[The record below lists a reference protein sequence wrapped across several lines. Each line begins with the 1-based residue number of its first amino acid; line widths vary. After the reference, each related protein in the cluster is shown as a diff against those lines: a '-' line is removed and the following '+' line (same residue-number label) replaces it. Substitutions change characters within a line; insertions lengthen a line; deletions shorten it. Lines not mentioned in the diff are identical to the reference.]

1 MRNLGEDV
9 RIVSVYQK
17 GPPTVV
23 WKIDVSMN
31 CVNFINSDTAAK
43 KTVPALMSPVLVGGR
58 QVPTKG

>member
-17 GPPTVV
+17 GPPSVV

-31 CVNFINSDTAAK
+31 CVNFINSDIVAK
-43 KTVPALMSPVLVGGR
+43 KTESLPS
-58 QVPTKG
+58 